1 MLVEWKSRTGLPSEQ
16 YSHLAFRI
24 IAVEDLQPEL
34 VKLGL
39 LPLELIGID
48 IDGAALGGFEL
59 SSQALTNL
67 RPVVLMQNQTGAD
80 TRRMACSIRRVAD
93 KRTRKEHVWLRRL
106 DLGRHIGKVE
116 RRAVVA
122 RVVRVDQ
129 NRFDSSGRSA
139 LTVSSPQLRPYALP
153 SLMTATRGF
162 GFASAMRGIAWART

>member
-1 MLVEWKSRTGLPSEQ
+1 VEWKSRIGLPSEQ
-16 YSHLAFRI
+16 YSHLAFHI
-24 IAVEDLQPEL
+24 IAVEDLQPDL

-59 SSQALTNL
+59 SSQALTYL

-80 TRRMACSIRRVAD
+80 TRRMTCSIRAD

-106 DLGRHIGKVE
+106 DLGRHICKVE

-129 NRFDSSGRSA
+129 NRFDSAGRSA

-153 SLMTATRGF
+153 SLMTARRGF
-162 GFASAMRGIAWART
+162 GFASATRGIAWART